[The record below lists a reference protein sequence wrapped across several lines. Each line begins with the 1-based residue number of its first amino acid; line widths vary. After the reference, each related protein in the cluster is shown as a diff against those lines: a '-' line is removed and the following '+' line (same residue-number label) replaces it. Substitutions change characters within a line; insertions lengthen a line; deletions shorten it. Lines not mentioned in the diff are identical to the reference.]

1 MPSIVLRDLTQEEYA
16 YLATAATL
24 TQSPILGFC
33 LYAAVEH
40 AAAVIENSGLSDVA
54 KLARPDSMR
63 RRGPLTEVEERVA
76 KRAEQP
82 ASVDGLAELREE
94 NNALRDEITRLRG
107 WMYNMRRAARRAEE
121 TVSDIVAVADEE
133 C

>member
-1 MPSIVLRDLTQEEYA
+1 MSLRQYT
-16 YLATAATL
+16 
-24 TQSPILGFC
+24 
-33 LYAAVEH
+33 LYAAAKHTARLFADEPWGFDDP
-40 AAAVIENSGLSDVA
+40 AAERALGNG
-54 KLARPDSMR
+54 
-63 RRGPLTEVEERVA
+63 RG
-76 KRAEQP
+76 AEQP